1 MSVSYEM
8 TYTVYINGAPHLLAQ
23 IPAVARDVAE
33 EYVAHAETVFWDQSP
48 AYRETAQLFCHAA
61 EQALEAGETV
71 CRLEQE
77 EGDDRHG
84 VMDAFL
90 TALDTRLPQLAL
102 AILAVYLDAEYTH
115 SRLSNF
121 LYSPAGSS
129 SLHLKDFYGYES
141 RRDALPNESWIPYS
155 WRHFT
160 PSGPPFAHAHGSI
173 TPLGSWGEE
182 KAMVEQALT
191 SDGLLE
197 ALHAFPY
204 MKKTGDLIW
213 KTETGYDFDM
223 CSSIALTKVGANPD
237 CFLSPYFQAHEASYR
252 ALCAAMREK
261 RCFLHLEISEVS
273 HLDRDWDRTSKGV
286 WHFLLYSDGTRLRAL
301 FPWNRIIVFSYWGSC
316 SEPLIHGIYH
326 ALTGHAFSDLDQ
338 PEQYLVRLALE
349 DAVRDYDPFGMPMEQ
364 LNWSAG
370 QVEEA
375 AASFVEAHRD
385 ALLPLVELF
394 LPAVPEPFAPVPSD
408 QRFAGKKFMLKG
420 TWKGASLK
428 ELQPTVEAFGG
439 KVVQRMAADLD
450 YVVCGNHAGEPFRNA
465 QKRGRP
471 LLPVAYLEDM
481 MQ

>member
-1 MSVSYEM
+1 MSTSYQM

-23 IPAVARDVAE
+23 IPAVAQAVVEDYNAQAE
-33 EYVAHAETVFWDQSP
+33 KVFWDQSP

-90 TALDTRLPQLAL
+90 SALDTRLPQLAL
-102 AILAVYLDAEYTH
+102 AILAIYLDAEYTH

-129 SLHLKDFYGYES
+129 SLHLKDFYGDTS

-160 PSGPPFAHAHGSI
+160 PFGPPFAYADGSI
-173 TPLGSWGEE
+173 TLLGPWGEE
-182 KAMVEQALT
+182 KAMVEQAIT

-204 MKKTGDLIW
+204 MKKTDNLIW
-213 KTETGYDFDM
+213 KTETGYDFAM

-237 CFLSPYFQAHEASYR
+237 CFLSPYFHAHEASYR

-273 HLDRDWDRTSKGV
+273 HLDRQWNRTSKGV
-286 WHFLLYSDGTRLRAL
+286 WHFLLYSDGVRLRAL

-326 ALTGHAFSDLDQ
+326 ALTGYAFSDLDQ
-338 PEQYLVRLALE
+338 PEQYLVRLSLE
-349 DAVRDYDPFGMPMEQ
+349 DAVRAYDPFGMPMEQ

-385 ALLPLVELF
+385 AFLPLVEPF
-394 LPAVPEPFAPVPSD
+394 LPEAPEPFTPAPSD
-408 QRFAGKKFMLKG
+408 RRFAGKKFMLKG
-420 TWKGASLK
+420 MWKGAPLEEWK
-428 ELQPTVEAFGG
+428 PTVEVFGG
-439 KVVQRMAADLD
+439 KVAQRMAADLD

-471 LLPVAYLEDM
+471 LLPAPYLEDM

>member
-1 MSVSYEM
+1 MSTSYQM

-23 IPAVARDVAE
+23 IPAVAQAVVEDYNAQAE
-33 EYVAHAETVFWDQSP
+33 KVFWDQSP

-90 TALDTRLPQLAL
+90 SALDTRLPQLAL
-102 AILAVYLDAEYTH
+102 AILAIYLDAEYTH

-129 SLHLKDFYGYES
+129 SLHLKDFYGDTS

-160 PSGPPFAHAHGSI
+160 PFGPPFAYADGSI
-173 TPLGSWGEE
+173 TLLGPWGEE

-204 MKKTGDLIW
+204 MKKTDNLIW
-213 KTETGYDFDM
+213 KTETGYDFAM

-237 CFLSPYFQAHEASYR
+237 CFLSPYFHAHEASYR

-273 HLDRDWDRTSKGV
+273 HLDRQWNRTSKGV
-286 WHFLLYSDGTRLRAL
+286 WHFLLYSDGVRLRAL

-326 ALTGHAFSDLDQ
+326 ALTGYAFSDLDQ
-338 PEQYLVRLALE
+338 PEQYLVRLSLE
-349 DAVRDYDPFGMPMEQ
+349 DAVRAYDPFGMPMEQ

-385 ALLPLVELF
+385 AFLPLVEPF
-394 LPAVPEPFAPVPSD
+394 LPEAPEPFTPAPSD
-408 QRFAGKKFMLKG
+408 RRFAGKKFMLKG
-420 TWKGASLK
+420 MWKGAPLEEWK
-428 ELQPTVEAFGG
+428 PTVEVFGG
-439 KVVQRMAADLD
+439 KVAQRMAADLD

-471 LLPVAYLEDM
+471 LLPAPYLEDM
-481 MQ
+481 IQ

>member
-1 MSVSYEM
+1 M

-23 IPAVARDVAE
+23 IPAVAQAVVEDYNAQAE
-33 EYVAHAETVFWDQSP
+33 KVFWDQSP

-90 TALDTRLPQLAL
+90 SALDTRLPQLAL
-102 AILAVYLDAEYTH
+102 AILAIYLDAEYTH

-129 SLHLKDFYGYES
+129 SLHLKDFYGDTS

-160 PSGPPFAHAHGSI
+160 PFGPPFAYADGSI
-173 TPLGSWGEE
+173 TLLGPWGEE

-197 ALHAFPY
+197 VLHAFPY
-204 MKKTGDLIW
+204 MKKTDNLIW
-213 KTETGYDFDM
+213 KTETGYDFAM

-237 CFLSPYFQAHEASYR
+237 CFLSPYFHAHEASYR

-273 HLDRDWDRTSKGV
+273 HLDRQWNRTSKGV
-286 WHFLLYSDGTRLRAL
+286 WHFLLYSDGVRLRAL

-326 ALTGHAFSDLDQ
+326 ALTGYAFSDLDQ
-338 PEQYLVRLALE
+338 PEQYLVRLSLE
-349 DAVRDYDPFGMPMEQ
+349 DAVRAYDPFGMPMEQ

-385 ALLPLVELF
+385 AFLPLVEPF
-394 LPAVPEPFAPVPSD
+394 LPEAPEPFTPAPSD
-408 QRFAGKKFMLKG
+408 RRFAGKKFMLKG
-420 TWKGASLK
+420 MWKGAPLEEWK
-428 ELQPTVEAFGG
+428 PTVEVFGG
-439 KVVQRMAADLD
+439 KVAQRMAADLD

-471 LLPVAYLEDM
+471 LLPAPYLEDM
-481 MQ
+481 IQ

>member
-1 MSVSYEM
+1 MSTSYQM

-23 IPAVARDVAE
+23 IPAVAQAVVEDYNAQAE
-33 EYVAHAETVFWDQSP
+33 KVFWGQSP

-90 TALDTRLPQLAL
+90 SALDTRLPQLAL
-102 AILAVYLDAEYTH
+102 AILAIYLDAEYTH

-129 SLHLKDFYGYES
+129 SLHLKDFYGDTS

-160 PSGPPFAHAHGSI
+160 PFGPPFAYADGSI
-173 TPLGSWGEE
+173 TLLGPWGEE

-204 MKKTGDLIW
+204 MKKTDNLIW
-213 KTETGYDFDM
+213 KTETGYDFAM

-237 CFLSPYFQAHEASYR
+237 CFLSPYFHAHEASYR

-273 HLDRDWDRTSKGV
+273 HLDRQWNRTSKGV
-286 WHFLLYSDGTRLRAL
+286 WHFLLYSDGVRLRAL

-326 ALTGHAFSDLDQ
+326 ALTGYAFSDLDQ
-338 PEQYLVRLALE
+338 PEQYLVRLSLE
-349 DAVRDYDPFGMPMEQ
+349 DAVRAYDPFGMPMEQ

-385 ALLPLVELF
+385 AFLPLVEPF
-394 LPAVPEPFAPVPSD
+394 LPEAPEPFTPAPSD
-408 QRFAGKKFMLKG
+408 RRFAGKKFMLKG
-420 TWKGASLK
+420 MWKGAPLEEWK
-428 ELQPTVEAFGG
+428 PTVEVFGG
-439 KVVQRMAADLD
+439 KVAQRMAADLD

-471 LLPVAYLEDM
+471 LLPAPYLEDM

>member
-1 MSVSYEM
+1 MSTSYQM

-23 IPAVARDVAE
+23 IPAVAQAVVEDYNAQAE
-33 EYVAHAETVFWDQSP
+33 KVFWDQSP

-90 TALDTRLPQLAL
+90 SALDTRLPQLAL
-102 AILAVYLDAEYTH
+102 AILAIYLDAEYTH

-141 RRDALPNESWIPYS
+141 RCDVLPNESWIPYS

-160 PSGPPFAHAHGSI
+160 PFGPPFAYADGSI
-173 TPLGSWGEE
+173 TLLGPWGEE
-182 KAMVEQALT
+182 KTMVEQALT

-213 KTETGYDFDM
+213 KTETGYDFAM

-237 CFLSPYFQAHEASYR
+237 CFLSPYFHAHEASYR

-273 HLDRDWDRTSKGV
+273 HLDRQWNRTSKGV
-286 WHFLLYSDGTRLRAL
+286 WHFLLYSDGVRLRAL

-326 ALTGHAFSDLDQ
+326 ALTGYAFSDLDQ
-338 PEQYLVRLALE
+338 PEQYLVRLSLE
-349 DAVRDYDPFGMPMEQ
+349 DAVRAYDPFGMPMEQ

-385 ALLPLVELF
+385 AFLPLVEPF
-394 LPAVPEPFAPVPSD
+394 LPEAPEPFTPAPSD
-408 QRFAGKKFMLKG
+408 RRFAGKKFMLKG
-420 TWKGASLK
+420 MWKGAPLEEWK
-428 ELQPTVEAFGG
+428 PTVEVFGG
-439 KVVQRMAADLD
+439 KVAQRMAADLD

-471 LLPVAYLEDM
+471 LLPAPYLEDM

>member
-48 AYRETAQLFCHAA
+48 AYRETAQLFCDAA

-102 AILAVYLDAEYTH
+102 AILAVYLDAEYIH

-160 PSGPPFAHAHGSI
+160 PSGPPFAYAHGSI

-197 ALHAFPY
+197 SLHAFPY
-204 MKKTGDLIW
+204 IKETDDLIK

-261 RCFLHLEISEVS
+261 RCFLHLEISEIS
-273 HLDRDWDRTSKGV
+273 HLERNWGRTSEGL
-286 WHFLLYSDGTRLRAL
+286 WHFLLYSDGVRLRAL
-301 FPWNRIIVFSYWGSC
+301 FPWNRITGFRYRGSC

-326 ALTGHAFSDLDQ
+326 ALTGYAFSDLDQ

-349 DAVRDYDPFGMPMEQ
+349 DAVRAYDPFGMPMEQ

-385 ALLPLVELF
+385 ALLPLVEPF
-394 LPAVPEPFAPVPSD
+394 LPAAPEPFTPAPSD
-408 QRFAGKKFMLKG
+408 RRFAGKKFMLKG
-420 TWKGASLK
+420 TWKGVPLEEWK
-428 ELQPTVEAFGG
+428 PTVEVFGG
-439 KVVQRMAADLD
+439 KVAQRMAADLD
-450 YVVCGNHAGEPFRNA
+450 YVVCGNHGGEPFRNA
-465 QKRGRP
+465 LKRGRP
-471 LLPVAYLEDM
+471 LLPAPYLENM